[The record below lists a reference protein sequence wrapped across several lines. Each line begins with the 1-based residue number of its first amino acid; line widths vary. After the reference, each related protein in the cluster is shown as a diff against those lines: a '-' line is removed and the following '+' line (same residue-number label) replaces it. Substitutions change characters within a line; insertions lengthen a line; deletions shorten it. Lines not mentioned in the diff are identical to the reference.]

1 MLQEDKQKD
10 KIKTISQLLWVL
22 PYLLTVR
29 VTVAGAMRTRGSQD
43 TEMDAGSVFS
53 GFSPK
58 SDIDL
63 HWHKLLSSSAP
74 LQSQIDRSV
83 STLGQQRTNQNTVTQ
98 YEICCLKWNEVVNL
112 RLNNGSTKTACKL
125 FLWMLL
131 NYFCKGLYE
140 NDWGGEGVWPSWFN
154 V

>member
-63 HWHKLLSSSAP
+63 H
-74 LQSQIDRSV
+74 
-83 STLGQQRTNQNTVTQ
+83 
-98 YEICCLKWNEVVNL
+98 
-112 RLNNGSTKTACKL
+112 
-125 FLWMLL
+125 
-131 NYFCKGLYE
+131 
-140 NDWGGEGVWPSWFN
+140 
-154 V
+154 